1 VTSLPQTLEAL
12 PLMPL
17 PSVLFPRVAIRLHVL
32 EPAYQ
37 DMVERCQRSR
47 EPFGIVLISKMARRG
62 ATPRTHPVGCTA
74 NIQTVERLAGGRQKL
89 IGIGGE
95 RFQIRTVARVNN
107 RLMADVDLLPFEP
120 AQPAEL
126 QLLSARLR
134 PWVYRYI
141 QILVRTAPARA
152 ISRSLPTDPVSLGYL
167 AASVIDI
174 STREKQH
181 LLDTTDSEA
190 FFRSLIFTYQ
200 REVKILQA
208 LLARGLD
215 HVLGSFP
222 LN

>member
-1 VTSLPQTLEAL
+1 
-12 PLMPL
+12 MPL

-37 DMVERCQRSR
+37 EMAERCQRGR
-47 EPFGIVLISKMARRG
+47 EPFGIVLIRKAARRG
-62 ATPRTHPVGCTA
+62 APPRTHPVGCTA
-74 NIQTVERLAGGRQKL
+74 NIHTLERLAGGRQKL
-89 IGIGGE
+89 IGFGGE
-95 RFQIRTVARVNN
+95 RFHIRSLATVDD
-107 RLMADVDLLPFEP
+107 RLTADVELMPFEP
-120 AQPAEL
+120 AQPDEL
-126 QLLSARLR
+126 LDLSARLR
-134 PWVYRYI
+134 PWVCRYF
-141 QILVRTAPARA
+141 QILVRAAP
-152 ISRSLPTDPVSLGYL
+152 SRVASLTLPKDPVSLGFL

-190 FFRSLIFTYQ
+190 FFRALILTYQ
-200 REVKILQA
+200 REVGILQN